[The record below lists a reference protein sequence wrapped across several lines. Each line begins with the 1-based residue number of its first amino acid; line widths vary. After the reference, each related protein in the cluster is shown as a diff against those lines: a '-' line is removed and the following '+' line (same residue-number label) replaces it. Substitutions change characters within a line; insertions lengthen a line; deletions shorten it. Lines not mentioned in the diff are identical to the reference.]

1 MLSNSPRPPEQYAG
15 SIRTLLVFVRYTL
28 YLPGDSGDT
37 EVPPRCRWRLKMDRI
52 LASKWFF
59 YVVIGLVVAY
69 LLMHVELIRGV
80 YSDFRSSF
88 P

>member
-1 MLSNSPRPPEQYAG
+1 
-15 SIRTLLVFVRYTL
+15 
-28 YLPGDSGDT
+28 
-37 EVPPRCRWRLKMDRI
+37 MDRI

-69 LLMHVELIRGV
+69 FLMHFELLRGA
-80 YSDFRSSF
+80 YRSFRDSF

>member
-1 MLSNSPRPPEQYAG
+1 
-15 SIRTLLVFVRYTL
+15 
-28 YLPGDSGDT
+28 
-37 EVPPRCRWRLKMDRI
+37 MDRI

-69 LLMHVELIRGV
+69 LLMHSKLLVDAYR
-80 YSDFRSSF
+80 DFRSSF